1 MKESAKLVETEG
13 LDLATFGQRLRH
25 ARRARGMTLADLG
38 ARVDRTP
45 SVLSLIENGR
55 REPKLSLVEQL
66 AAALSVPV
74 SELLKKQPPSRR
86 AQLEIALE
94 QAQRDPSYAALGL
107 PPLRV
112 GARVPT
118 DVLEHLV
125 AVAAELRAQRS
136 KPTATPEEARAANA
150 ALRASMR
157 ERDNYFPSI
166 ERAAADALARAGYA
180 GGALSQGM
188 LLSVVGRHGFSVQ
201 FVPDLPR
208 SVRSLT
214 DLRSNR
220 IYVKQESVGGH
231 SPRAVILQA
240 LGHFLL
246 GHDTPR
252 DFADFLRL
260 RVEANYFA
268 AAMLI
273 PESAAVSFLRAA
285 MDRRDLAVE
294 DLVDVFSVS
303 YEMAAHRVTN
313 LITHHLGLP
322 CHFVK
327 NDSTGVIY
335 KAYENDGVVFPADI
349 SGAIEGQRMCRKW
362 SGRQVFSAAD
372 RFSPHYQYS
381 DTPSGSYFCVAQ
393 IDPRADDRGS
403 AITLGVPFEH
413 SRWFRGRET
422 TTRMRSQ
429 CPDGECCQRAPLAL
443 AERWEGLAWPS
454 ARAHSHILSAL
465 PAGSFP
471 GVDDVDVYE
480 FLDRHA
486 TGLTIAPA
494 APEVPT
500 APPASSCSPGRPPGS
515 SCSPPDSSC
524 SPCSPPDSSCSPGSL
539 ARPSLIAKVYF
550 VAKGISINSYQMSP

>member
-1 MKESAKLVETEG
+1 MEESQKLVETEG

-25 ARRARGMTLADLG
+25 ARRARGLTLAELG
-38 ARVDRTP
+38 AKVGRTP

-55 REPKLSLVEQL
+55 REPRLSLVEQL
-66 AAALSVPV
+66 ANALSVPV

-86 AQLEIALE
+86 AQLEIALD
-94 QAQRDPSYAALGL
+94 QAQRDPSYRGLGL
-107 PPLRV
+107 PVLRV
-112 GARVPT
+112 GTRVPT
-118 DVLEHLV
+118 EVLEHIVGL
-125 AVAAELRAQRS
+125 AAELRAQRS

-157 ERDNYFPSI
+157 ERANYFPEI
-166 ERAAADALARAGYA
+166 EKAAASALERSGYS

-188 LLSVVGRHGFSVQ
+188 LMSVVAQHGFSVR
-201 FVPDLPR
+201 FVADLPR

-214 DLRSNR
+214 DLRSSR
-220 IYVKQESVGGH
+220 LYVKQEPVGGH

-252 DFADFLRL
+252 DYADFLRQ

-268 AAMLI
+268 AATLI
-273 PESAAVSFLRAA
+273 PEAPAVSFLRSA
-285 MDRRDLAVE
+285 MEHRDLAVE
-294 DLVDVFSVS
+294 DLVDVYSVS

-313 LITHHLGLP
+313 LISHHLELP

-327 NDSTGVIY
+327 NDASGVIY
-335 KAYENDGVVFPADI
+335 KAYENDGVLFPADI
-349 SGAIEGQRMCRKW
+349 TGAIEGQRMCRRW
-362 SGRQVFSAAD
+362 SGRQVFAATD

-381 DTPSGSYFCVAQ
+381 DTPSGTYFCVAQ
-393 IDPRADDRGS
+393 VDPRADRGF

-413 SRWFRGRET
+413 SRWFRGRESV
-422 TTRMRSQ
+422 TRTRSL

-443 AERWEGLAWPS
+443 AERWEGMAWPS

-471 GVDDVDVYE
+471 GVDDVDIYE

-486 TGLTIAPA
+486 G
-494 APEVPT
+494 E
-500 APPASSCSPGRPPGS
+500 
-515 SCSPPDSSC
+515 
-524 SPCSPPDSSCSPGSL
+524 
-539 ARPSLIAKVYF
+539 
-550 VAKGISINSYQMSP
+550 

>member
-1 MKESAKLVETEG
+1 MEESRKLVETEG

-25 ARRARGMTLADLG
+25 ARRARGLTLAELG
-38 ARVDRTP
+38 ARVGRTP

-55 REPKLSLVEQL
+55 REPRLSLVEQL

-94 QAQRDPSYAALGL
+94 LAQRDPSYRALGL
-107 PPLRV
+107 PVLRV
-112 GARVPT
+112 GTRVPT
-118 DVLEHLV
+118 DVLEHIV
-125 AVAAELRAQRS
+125 ALAAELRAQRS
-136 KPTATPEEARAANA
+136 KPTPTPEEARAANA
-150 ALRASMR
+150 ALRESMR
-157 ERDNYFPSI
+157 QRDNYFSSI
-166 ERAAADALARAGYA
+166 EQAAASALERSGYS

-188 LLSVVGRHGFSVQ
+188 LMSVVGKHGFSVR

-220 IYVKQESVGGH
+220 VYVKQEPVGGH

-246 GHDTPR
+246 GHGIPR
-252 DFADFLRL
+252 DFADFLRQ

-273 PESAAVSFLRAA
+273 PQTAAVEFLRSALS
-285 MDRRDLAVE
+285 RRDLAVE

-313 LITHHLGLP
+313 LITHHLELP

-327 NDSTGVIY
+327 NDPSGVIY

-349 SGAIEGQRMCRKW
+349 TGAIEGQRMCRKW
-362 SGRQVFSAAD
+362 SGRQVFSAPD
-372 RFSPHYQYS
+372 RFSPYYQYS
-381 DTPSGSYFCVAQ
+381 DTPAGTYFCVAQ
-393 IDPRADDRGS
+393 VDPRTDQGF

-422 TTRMRSQ
+422 TTRTRSF

-443 AERWEGLAWPS
+443 AERWEGMAWPS

-471 GVDDVDVYE
+471 GVDDVDIYE

-486 TGLTIAPA
+486 A
-494 APEVPT
+494 E
-500 APPASSCSPGRPPGS
+500 
-515 SCSPPDSSC
+515 
-524 SPCSPPDSSCSPGSL
+524 
-539 ARPSLIAKVYF
+539 
-550 VAKGISINSYQMSP
+550 

>member
-1 MKESAKLVETEG
+1 MKESQKLVETTG

-25 ARRARGMTLADLG
+25 LRRARDLTLAELG
-38 ARVDRTP
+38 ERVGRTP

-55 REPKLSLVEQL
+55 REPRLSLVEQL

-74 SELLKKQPPSRR
+74 TELLKKQPPSRR

-112 GARVPT
+112 GVRVPT

-150 ALRASMR
+150 ALR
-157 ERDNYFPSI
+157 
-166 ERAAADALARAGYA
+166 
-180 GGALSQGM
+180 GALSQGM
-188 LLSVVGRHGFSVQ
+188 LLSVVSRYGFSVR

-214 DLRSNR
+214 DLRSSR
-220 IYVKQESVGGH
+220 IYVKQEPVGGH

-252 DFADFLRL
+252 DFADFLRQ

-268 AAMLI
+268 AAMLM
-273 PESAAVSFLRAA
+273 PQTAATSFLRSAKE
-285 MDRRDLAVE
+285 RRDLAVE
-294 DLVDVFSVS
+294 DLVDIFSVS

-313 LITHHLGLP
+313 LVTHHLGLP

-327 NDSTGVIY
+327 NDASGIIY
-335 KAYENDGVVFPADI
+335 KAYQNDGVIFPADI

-362 SGRQVFSAAD
+362 SGRQVFSAPD

-381 DTPSGSYFCVAQ
+381 DTPSGTYFCVAQ
-393 IDPRADDRGS
+393 VDPRVDRGF

-422 TTRMRSQ
+422 TTRTLSR

-443 AERWEGLAWPS
+443 AERWEGMAWPS

-471 GVDDVDVYE
+471 GVDDVDIYE

-486 TGLTIAPA
+486 A
-494 APEVPT
+494 E
-500 APPASSCSPGRPPGS
+500 
-515 SCSPPDSSC
+515 
-524 SPCSPPDSSCSPGSL
+524 
-539 ARPSLIAKVYF
+539 
-550 VAKGISINSYQMSP
+550 